1 MQDAMR
7 DASVDRLAKIIS
19 DTRSSGGGVGKNNNA
34 QSRKPSFRIH
44 IGIEEGWFSLIMLA
58 TVVYSTIWCVQAVGW
73 VDHLNIL
80 TLTTLLGL
88 IAGVIASKQQRI
100 PRLPVHLIAIFLALM
115 IAFWQTAGAY
125 YGGDIAMLA
134 HGMHQWFVT
143 VIAGGTGED
152 DSIFL
157 FFITALGF
165 LLAYSSAWLV
175 YRTRSPWLMVIANAV
190 VLLINLSNVD
200 TGYIVFLV
208 VFLMASLLL
217 LLRFNLFESTRRWRR
232 QGLRYADDLGWDVMQ
247 AGALISIAILVFSWF
262 LPWGYIND
270 TASQVWNA
278 NANPWVQL
286 EDTWNRVISLSGGN
300 IPNNHGNFRDTLV
313 LGGNPNLNK
322 DIVFTVQSND
332 STQYLESLSYDT
344 YDGRGWSNSS
354 TFGLPLQSNAVV
366 ASESQVVHTVDQ
378 RITVVNPPGE
388 QYPYIL
394 GASQIGTVNL
404 DSTVLGTKNSDSMVA
419 LLARNGK
426 LTAGEHYTVTSF
438 VSSADLQTLR
448 SIPMPADS
456 PHISDNFEGSLPL
469 TYYDPSILAAYLQL
483 PKDLDPRIAILAR
496 VITANAP
503 TMLDKVQ
510 ALETYLRTNF
520 TYDVNVNLP
529 PGQEGVLW
537 FLFSGNHRGFC
548 NYFSTTMAV
557 MARTLGIPSRVVAGY
572 TNGQLDPAHHDHIIY
587 GTDAHSWTQIYFAG
601 YGWINFEP
609 SASFSPFERP
619 NPGQYQQ
626 GTTGLIPVGGIT
638 PNPGRN
644 LKLIRNEA
652 ADSGGPTSANTSVQF
667 AAQLRQQ
674 ASIAF
679 GAVVLLILVS
689 LLLFNI
695 WWRRLFRNYR
705 LSTQIFGR
713 ICILANW
720 AGIPLKYSQTPNEFV
735 KTLAIAAPG
744 ETAALE
750 HFGDIY
756 TRELWANPD
765 SADHPRNSGEINEL
779 SRLWQRL
786 QPRFFFYMLKHPY
799 VLAVLPRRAWKSVRQ
814 LWVKRRARRALE
826 QDL

>member
-7 DASVDRLAKIIS
+7 DAGVDRLAKIIS
-19 DTRSSGGGVGKNNNA
+19 DTRSSGGGLGKNNNA

-100 PRLPVHLIAIFLALM
+100 PRLPVHLIAIFLALL

-125 YGGDIAMLA
+125 YGGDTAMLS
-134 HGMHQWFVT
+134 HGMHHWFVT

-165 LLAYSSAWLV
+165 LLAYSSAWLL
-175 YRTRSPWLMVIANAV
+175 YRTRSPWLMVVANAV

-200 TGYIVFLV
+200 SGYIVFLV

-217 LLRFNLFESTRRWRR
+217 VLRFNLFESTRRWRR

-270 TASQVWNA
+270 TASQVWSA

-286 EDTWNRVISLSGGN
+286 EDTWNRVISLNGGN

-344 YDGRGWSNSS
+344 YDGRGWSNSP
-354 TFGLPLQSNAVV
+354 TFGLPFQSNAVV
-366 ASESQVVHTVDQ
+366 PSESQVVHTVDQ
-378 RITVVNPPGE
+378 QITVVNPPGE

-426 LTAGEHYTVTSF
+426 LTAGEHYTVTSY
-438 VSSADLQTLR
+438 VSSADLQALR

-456 PHISDNFEGSLPL
+456 PHISDNFEG
-469 TYYDPSILAAYLQL
+469 
-483 PKDLDPRIAILAR
+483 
-496 VITANAP
+496 
-503 TMLDKVQ
+503 
-510 ALETYLRTNF
+510 
-520 TYDVNVNLP
+520 
-529 PGQEGVLW
+529 
-537 FLFSGNHRGFC
+537 
-548 NYFSTTMAV
+548 
-557 MARTLGIPSRVVAGY
+557 
-572 TNGQLDPAHHDHIIY
+572 
-587 GTDAHSWTQIYFAG
+587 
-601 YGWINFEP
+601 
-609 SASFSPFERP
+609 
-619 NPGQYQQ
+619 
-626 GTTGLIPVGGIT
+626 
-638 PNPGRN
+638 
-644 LKLIRNEA
+644 
-652 ADSGGPTSANTSVQF
+652 
-667 AAQLRQQ
+667 
-674 ASIAF
+674 
-679 GAVVLLILVS
+679 
-689 LLLFNI
+689 
-695 WWRRLFRNYR
+695 
-705 LSTQIFGR
+705 
-713 ICILANW
+713 
-720 AGIPLKYSQTPNEFV
+720 
-735 KTLAIAAPG
+735 
-744 ETAALE
+744 
-750 HFGDIY
+750 
-756 TRELWANPD
+756 
-765 SADHPRNSGEINEL
+765 
-779 SRLWQRL
+779 
-786 QPRFFFYMLKHPY
+786 
-799 VLAVLPRRAWKSVRQ
+799 
-814 LWVKRRARRALE
+814 
-826 QDL
+826 